1 MEIITVNPRGFCK
14 GVVKAIMIAKETAKQ
29 YPDKK
34 ITILGELV
42 HNRYVV
48 DALKDFRI
56 QTVESKG
63 NTRFDLLDQVDEG
76 VVIFSAHGISA
87 NVIEKA
93 KQKGLITVDASCEDV
108 ISTQN
113 LIQTYLDQAYTIL
126 YIGQE
131 NHPEAEAICDIDR
144 NNIHFIKDLSSI
156 NELSINSDKI
166 FVTNQTT
173 MSILEIK
180 ELLDLIKEKY
190 PHAIISD
197 EICNATRTRQ
207 EAILKLDNID
217 CLIVIG
223 DPKSNNTRMLA
234 RIGTNKGI
242 KNVYQVETVI
252 ALFEKD
258 LKQFNRI
265 AITAGASTPSYL
277 VNQVIAYCNAL
288 RDNQNPIEAINAIK
302 VFI

>member
-29 YPDKK
+29 YPNQK

-48 DALKDFRI
+48 DALNDFRI

-63 NTRFDLLDQVDEG
+63 QTRFDLLDQIDEG

-87 NVIEKA
+87 NVIAKA

-108 ISTQN
+108 ISTQS

-131 NHPEAEAICDIDR
+131 NHPEAEAICDLDR
-144 NNIHFIKDLSSI
+144 KNIHFVKNLDAIRDLNIKS
-156 NELSINSDKI
+156 ERI

-180 ELLDLIKEKY
+180 EMLDLIKEKY
-190 PHAIISD
+190 AYAILSD
-197 EICNATRTRQ
+197 EICSATRTRQ
-207 EAILKLDNID
+207 EAILKLEAID

-234 RIGTNKGI
+234 RIGMNKGI
-242 KNVYQVETVI
+242 QQVYQIETFV
-252 ALFEKD
+252 ALKD
-258 LKQFNRI
+258 INLKQFNRI

-277 VNQVIAYCNAL
+277 VNQVIAYCNAI
-288 RDNQNPIEAINAIK
+288 RDDLDPIEAINAIK
-302 VFI
+302 IFI

>member
-29 YPDKK
+29 YPNQK

-48 DALKDFRI
+48 DALKDYRI
-56 QTVESKG
+56 ESIESKDQ
-63 NTRFDLLDQVDEG
+63 TRFDLLDQVNEG
-76 VVIFSAHGISA
+76 IVIFSAHGISS
-87 NVIEKA
+87 NVVEKA
-93 KQKGLITVDASCEDV
+93 KRKGLITVDASCEDV

-113 LIQTYLDQAYTIL
+113 LIHTYLDQEYTIL

-131 NHPEAEAICDIDR
+131 NHPEAEAICDINR
-144 NNIHFIKDLSSI
+144 ERIHFIKDFDSI
-156 NELSINSDKI
+156 NALDVNSDKI

-180 ELLDLIKEKY
+180 DMLNSIKDKY
-190 PHAIISD
+190 PQAVISD

-207 EAILKLDNID
+207 EAILKLEDID

-223 DPKSNNTRMLA
+223 DPKSNNTKMLA
-234 RIGTNKGI
+234 KIGTNKGI
-242 KNVYQVETVI
+242 ENVYLVETV
-252 ALFEKD
+252 AGLLDKN
-258 LKQFNRI
+258 LAQFNRV

-277 VNQVIAYCNAL
+277 VNQVIAYCNAIK
-288 RDNQNPIEAINAIK
+288 DNLDPIEAINSVKI
-302 VFI
+302 FI

>member
-29 YPDKK
+29 YPNDK

-48 DALKDFRI
+48 DALKDYNV
-56 QTVESKG
+56 QTIESKG
-63 NTRFDLLDQVDEG
+63 QTRFDLLDQVNEG
-76 VVIFSAHGISA
+76 IVIFSAHGISE
-87 NVIEKA
+87 NVVQKA
-93 KQKGLITVDASCEDV
+93 KDKGLITVDASCEDV

-113 LIQTYLDQAYTIL
+113 LIHTYLNQEYTIL

-131 NHPEAEAICDIDR
+131 NHPEAEAICDINR
-144 NNIHFIKDLSSI
+144 ERIHFIKDFDAIDAL
-156 NELSINSDKI
+156 NVHSDKI

-180 ELLDLIKEKY
+180 DMLDQIKLKY
-190 PHAIISD
+190 PQAVLSD

-207 EAILKLDNID
+207 EAILKLENID

-223 DPKSNNTRMLA
+223 DPKSNNTKMLA
-234 RIGTNKGI
+234 RIGSNKGI
-242 KNVYQVETVI
+242 KNVYLVETVNE
-252 ALFEKD
+252 LLDKD
-258 LKQFNRI
+258 FSQFNRV

-277 VNQVIAYCNAL
+277 VNQVIAYCNAI
-288 RDNQNPIEAINAIK
+288 RDNLDPIEAIKSVKI
-302 VFI
+302 FI

>member
-29 YPDKK
+29 YPNQK

-48 DALKDFRI
+48 DALKDYRI
-56 QTVESKG
+56 ESIESKDQ
-63 NTRFDLLDQVDEG
+63 TRFDLLDQVNEG
-76 VVIFSAHGISA
+76 IVIFSAHGISS
-87 NVIEKA
+87 NVVEKA
-93 KQKGLITVDASCEDV
+93 KRKGLITVDASCEDV

-113 LIQTYLDQAYTIL
+113 LIHTYLDQEYTIL

-131 NHPEAEAICDIDR
+131 NHPEAEAICDINR
-144 NNIHFIKDLSSI
+144 ERIHFIKDFDAI
-156 NELSINSDKI
+156 NALDVNSDKI

-180 ELLDLIKEKY
+180 DMLNSIKDKY
-190 PHAIISD
+190 PQAVISD

-207 EAILKLDNID
+207 EAILKLEDID

-223 DPKSNNTRMLA
+223 DPKSNNTKMLA
-234 RIGTNKGI
+234 KIGTNKGI
-242 KNVYQVETVI
+242 ENVYLVETV
-252 ALFEKD
+252 AGLLDKN
-258 LKQFNRI
+258 LAQFNRV

-277 VNQVIAYCNAL
+277 VNQVIAYCNAIK
-288 RDNQNPIEAINAIK
+288 DNLDPIEAINSVKI
-302 VFI
+302 FI

>member
-29 YPDKK
+29 YPDQK

-56 QTVESKG
+56 ETVESKG
-63 NTRFDLLDQVDEG
+63 QTRFDLLDQIDEG

-144 NNIHFIKDLSSI
+144 KNIHFIKDLDAI
-156 NELSINSDKI
+156 RNLNIKNERI

-180 ELLDLIKEKY
+180 EMLDFIKDKY
-190 PHAIISD
+190 SNAIISD
-197 EICNATRTRQ
+197 EICSATRTRQ
-207 EAILKLDNID
+207 EAILKLDEVD

-234 RIGTNKGI
+234 RIGINRGI
-242 KNVYQVETVI
+242 QHVYQVETFV
-252 ALFEKD
+252 ALLDKN

-277 VNQVIAYCNAL
+277 VNQVIAYCNVL
-288 RDNQNPIEAINAIK
+288 RDDIDPIEAINAIK
-302 VFI
+302 TFI

>member
-29 YPDKK
+29 YPNDK

-48 DALKDFRI
+48 DALKDYNV
-56 QTVESKG
+56 QTIESKG
-63 NTRFDLLDQVDEG
+63 QTRFDLLDQVNEG
-76 VVIFSAHGISA
+76 IVIFSAHGISEK
-87 NVIEKA
+87 VVQKA
-93 KQKGLITVDASCEDV
+93 KDKGLITVDASCEDV

-113 LIQTYLDQAYTIL
+113 LIHTYLNQEYTIL

-131 NHPEAEAICDIDR
+131 NHPEAEAICDINR
-144 NNIHFIKDLSSI
+144 ERIHFIKDFDAIDVL
-156 NELSINSDKI
+156 NVHSDKI

-180 ELLDLIKEKY
+180 DMLDQIKLKY
-190 PHAIISD
+190 PQAVLSD

-207 EAILKLDNID
+207 EAILKLENID

-223 DPKSNNTRMLA
+223 DPKSNNTKMLA
-234 RIGTNKGI
+234 RIGSNKGI
-242 KNVYQVETVI
+242 KNVYLVETVNE
-252 ALFEKD
+252 LLDKD
-258 LKQFNRI
+258 FSQFNRV

-277 VNQVIAYCNAL
+277 VNQVIAYCNAI
-288 RDNQNPIEAINAIK
+288 RDNLDPIEAIKSVKI
-302 VFI
+302 FI

>member
-29 YPDKK
+29 YPNDK

-48 DALKDFRI
+48 DALKDYNV
-56 QTVESKG
+56 QTIESKG
-63 NTRFDLLDQVDEG
+63 QTRFDLLDQVNEG
-76 VVIFSAHGISA
+76 IVIFSAHGISEK
-87 NVIEKA
+87 VVQKA
-93 KQKGLITVDASCEDV
+93 KDKGLITVDASCEDV

-113 LIQTYLDQAYTIL
+113 LIHTYLNQEYTIL

-131 NHPEAEAICDIDR
+131 NHPEAEAICDINR
-144 NNIHFIKDLSSI
+144 ERIHFIKDFDAIDVL
-156 NELSINSDKI
+156 NVHSDKI

-180 ELLDLIKEKY
+180 DMLDQIKLKY
-190 PHAIISD
+190 PQAVLSD

-207 EAILKLDNID
+207 EAILKLENID

-223 DPKSNNTRMLA
+223 DPKSNNTKMLA
-234 RIGTNKGI
+234 RIGSNKGI
-242 KNVYQVETVI
+242 KNVCLVETVNE
-252 ALFEKD
+252 LLDKD
-258 LKQFNRI
+258 FSQFNRV

-277 VNQVIAYCNAL
+277 VNQVIAYCNAI
-288 RDNQNPIEAINAIK
+288 RDNLDPIEAIKSVKI
-302 VFI
+302 FI

>member
-29 YPDKK
+29 YPDQK

-113 LIQTYLDQAYTIL
+113 LIQSYLDQAYTIL

-156 NELSINSDKI
+156 NELSIKSNKI

-190 PHAIISD
+190 PESIISD

-207 EAILKLDNID
+207 EAILKLENID

-242 KNVYQVETVI
+242 KNVYQIETVI

-288 RDNQNPIEAINAIK
+288 RDNQNPIEAINAVKI
-302 VFI
+302 FI

>member
-14 GVVKAIMIAKETAKQ
+14 GVVKAIMIAKETARQ
-29 YPDKK
+29 YPDQT

-48 DALKDFRI
+48 NALKEYRI
-56 QTVESKG
+56 NTVESKG
-63 NTRFDLLDQVDEG
+63 QTRIDLLDQVNEG
-76 VVIFSAHGISA
+76 VVIFSAHGISS

-93 KQKGLITVDASCEDV
+93 KQKGLITIDASCEDV

-113 LIQTYLDQAYTIL
+113 LIQSYLNQRYTIL

-131 NHPEAEAICDIDR
+131 NHPEAEAICDIDKK
-144 NNIHFIKDLSSI
+144 NILFIKDLDSI
-156 NELSINSDKI
+156 HELIITSNRI

-180 ELLDLIKEKY
+180 EMLELIKEKF
-190 PHAIISD
+190 PQAIISD

-207 EAILKLDNID
+207 EAILNLVDID

-242 KNVYQVETVI
+242 KSVYQIETVKD
-252 ALFEKD
+252 LFDID
-258 LKQFNRI
+258 LKQYNRI

-288 RDNQNPIEAINAIK
+288 RDNLDPIEAINTIK
-302 VFI
+302 IFI

>member
-56 QTVESKG
+56 RTVESKG

>member
-29 YPDKK
+29 YPDQK

-48 DALKDFRI
+48 NALKDYRVDTI
-56 QTVESKG
+56 ESKG
-63 NTRFDLLDQVDEG
+63 QTRFDLLDQVNEG

-113 LIQTYLDQAYTIL
+113 LIQTYLNQDYTIL

-131 NHPEAEAICDIDR
+131 NHPEAEATCDINR
-144 NNIHFIKDLSSI
+144 ERVIFIKDFNAI
-156 NELSINSDKI
+156 NALNVQAERI

-173 MSILEIK
+173 MSVLEIK
-180 ELLDLIKEKY
+180 DMLDAIKQKY
-190 PHAIISD
+190 PQAIISD

-207 EAILKLDNID
+207 EAILKLEDID

-223 DPKSNNTRMLA
+223 DPQSNNTKMLA
-234 RIGTNKGI
+234 RIGSNKGI
-242 KNVYQVETVI
+242 KYVYQIENVT
-252 ALFEKD
+252 ALYDKNIG
-258 LKQFNRI
+258 QYNRV

-288 RDNQNPIEAINAIK
+288 RDNLDPMEAVNSVKI
-302 VFI
+302 FL

>member
-29 YPDKK
+29 YPNQK

-156 NELSINSDKI
+156 NELSIKSNKI

-180 ELLDLIKEKY
+180 DLLDFIKEKY
-190 PHAIISD
+190 PQAIISD

-207 EAILKLDNID
+207 EAILKLEDID

-234 RIGTNKGI
+234 RIGANKGI

-288 RDNQNPIEAINAIK
+288 RDNQNPMEAINAVK

>member
-29 YPDKK
+29 YPNEK

-48 DALKDFRI
+48 DALKDYRI
-56 QTVESKG
+56 ETIESKG
-63 NTRFDLLDQVDEG
+63 QTRFDLLDQVNEG
-76 VVIFSAHGISA
+76 VVIFSAHGISS

-113 LIQTYLDQAYTIL
+113 LIKTYLDQEYTIL

-131 NHPEAEAICDIDR
+131 NHPEAEAICDIDPK
-144 NNIHFIKDLSSI
+144 NIHFIKDFNAISKLDIQS
-156 NELSINSDKI
+156 NKI

-180 ELLDLIKEKY
+180 DMLDEIRNKY
-190 PHAIISD
+190 PNAILSD
-197 EICNATRTRQ
+197 EICSATRTRQ
-207 EAILKLDNID
+207 EAILKLENID

-223 DPKSNNTRMLA
+223 DPKSNNTKMLA
-234 RIGTNKGI
+234 RIGSNKGI
-242 KNVYQVETVI
+242 ENVFQIETVV
-252 ALFEKD
+252 ALFDKNIG
-258 LKQFNRI
+258 QYNRV

-277 VNQVIAYCNAL
+277 VNQVIAYCNAI
-288 RDNQNPIEAINAIK
+288 RDKIDPIEAVNSVKIF
-302 VFI
+302 V

>member
-14 GVVKAIMIAKETAKQ
+14 GVVKAIKIAKETAIQ
-29 YPDKK
+29 YPNQK

-48 DALKDFRI
+48 EALKDYRI
-56 QTVESKG
+56 QSVESKG
-63 NTRFDLLDQVDEG
+63 QTRYDLLDQVDEG

-113 LIQTYLDQAYTIL
+113 LIQTYLDQGYTIL

-144 NNIHFIKDLSSI
+144 KNIFFIKDLDI
-156 NELSINSDKI
+156 LNKLNLNNDKI

-180 ELLDLIKEKY
+180 ELLDSIKEKY
-190 PHAIISD
+190 PNAIMSD
-197 EICNATRTRQ
+197 EICSATRTRQ
-207 EAILKLDNID
+207 EAILKLEDID

-234 RIGTNKGI
+234 RIGVNKGI
-242 KNVYQVETVI
+242 KQVLQVETVI
-252 ALFEKD
+252 ALFDKN
-258 LKQFNRI
+258 LLQYKRV

-288 RDNQNPIEAINAIK
+288 RDNLDPLEAINSIK
-302 VFI
+302 IFI

>member
-156 NELSINSDKI
+156 NELSFNSDKI

-180 ELLDLIKEKY
+180 ELLDFIKEKY
-190 PHAIISD
+190 PQAIISD

-207 EAILKLDNID
+207 EAILKLENID

>member
-144 NNIHFIKDLSSI
+144 INIHFIKDLSSI
-156 NELSINSDKI
+156 NELSFNSDKI

-180 ELLDLIKEKY
+180 ELLDFIKEKY
-190 PHAIISD
+190 PQAIISD

-207 EAILKLDNID
+207 EAILKLENID

-242 KNVYQVETVI
+242 KNVYQIETVI

>member
-14 GVVKAIMIAKETAKQ
+14 GVVKAIKIAKETAIQ
-29 YPDKK
+29 YPNQK

-48 DALKDFRI
+48 EALKDYRI
-56 QTVESKG
+56 QSVESKG
-63 NTRFDLLDQVDEG
+63 QTRYDLLDQVDEG

-113 LIQTYLDQAYTIL
+113 LIQTYLDQGYTIL

-144 NNIHFIKDLSSI
+144 KNILFIKDLEI
-156 NELSINSDKI
+156 LNKLNLHNDKI

-180 ELLDLIKEKY
+180 ELLDSIKEKY
-190 PHAIISD
+190 PNAIMSD
-197 EICNATRTRQ
+197 EICSATRTRQ
-207 EAILKLDNID
+207 EAILKLEDID

-234 RIGTNKGI
+234 RIGVNKGI
-242 KNVYQVETVI
+242 KQVLQVETVI
-252 ALFEKD
+252 ALFDKN
-258 LKQFNRI
+258 LLQYKRV

-288 RDNQNPIEAINAIK
+288 RDNLDPIEAINSIK
-302 VFI
+302 IFI

>member
-29 YPDKK
+29 YPNQK

-48 DALKDFRI
+48 DALKDFSI

-63 NTRFDLLDQVDEG
+63 QTRFDLLDQIDEG
-76 VVIFSAHGISA
+76 IVIFSAHGISA

-93 KQKGLITVDASCEDV
+93 NQKGLITVDASCEDV

-131 NHPEAEAICDIDR
+131 NHPEAEAICEIDR
-144 NNIHFIKDLSSI
+144 NNIYFIKNLDSI
-156 NELSINSDKI
+156 NSLTINSDKI

-180 ELLDLIKEKY
+180 EMLDKIKEKY
-190 PHAIISD
+190 PQTIISD
-197 EICNATRTRQ
+197 EICSATRHRT
-207 EAILKLDNID
+207 ETNLKF
-217 CLIVIG
+217 V
-223 DPKSNNTRMLA
+223 
-234 RIGTNKGI
+234 
-242 KNVYQVETVI
+242 
-252 ALFEKD
+252 
-258 LKQFNRI
+258 
-265 AITAGASTPSYL
+265 
-277 VNQVIAYCNAL
+277 
-288 RDNQNPIEAINAIK
+288 
-302 VFI
+302 

>member
-29 YPDKK
+29 YPDQT

-48 DALKDFRI
+48 NALKEYRI
-56 QTVESKG
+56 NTVESKG
-63 NTRFDLLDQVDEG
+63 QTRIDLLDQVNEG
-76 VVIFSAHGISA
+76 VVIFSAHGISS

-93 KQKGLITVDASCEDV
+93 KQKGLITIDASCEDV

-113 LIQTYLDQAYTIL
+113 LIQSYLNQRYTIL

-131 NHPEAEAICDIDR
+131 NHPEAEAICDIDQK
-144 NNIHFIKDLSSI
+144 NILFIKDLKSI
-156 NELSINSDKI
+156 YELNIDSNQI

-180 ELLDLIKEKY
+180 DMLELIKLKF
-190 PHAIISD
+190 PHAVISD

-207 EAILKLDNID
+207 EAILNLVDID

-242 KNVYQVETVI
+242 ENVYQIETVKD
-252 ALFEKD
+252 LFNID
-258 LKQFNRI
+258 LKQYNRI

-288 RDNQNPIEAINAIK
+288 KDNLDPIEAINTVKI
-302 VFI
+302 FI

>member
-29 YPDKK
+29 YPNQK

-156 NELSINSDKI
+156 NELSLKSNKI

-180 ELLDLIKEKY
+180 DLLDFIKEKY
-190 PHAIISD
+190 PQAIISD

-207 EAILKLDNID
+207 EAILKLEDID

-234 RIGTNKGI
+234 RIGANKGI

-288 RDNQNPIEAINAIK
+288 RDNQNPMEAINAVK

>member
-29 YPDKK
+29 YPDQT

-48 DALKDFRI
+48 NALKEYRI
-56 QTVESKG
+56 NTVESKG
-63 NTRFDLLDQVDEG
+63 QTRIDLLDQVNEG
-76 VVIFSAHGISA
+76 VVIFSAHGISSK
-87 NVIEKA
+87 VIEKA
-93 KQKGLITVDASCEDV
+93 KQKGLITIDASCEDV

-113 LIQTYLDQAYTIL
+113 LIQSYLNQRYTIL

-131 NHPEAEAICDIDR
+131 NHPEAEAICDIDKK
-144 NNIHFIKDLSSI
+144 NILFIKDLKSIHELNLESSR
-156 NELSINSDKI
+156 I

-180 ELLDLIKEKY
+180 DMLELIKEKF
-190 PHAIISD
+190 PQAVISD

-207 EAILKLDNID
+207 EAILNLVDID

-242 KNVYQVETVI
+242 KNVYQIETVKD
-252 ALFEKD
+252 LFEID
-258 LKQFNRI
+258 LKQYNRI

-277 VNQVIAYCNAL
+277 VNQVIAYCNAI
-288 RDNQNPIEAINAIK
+288 RDNTDPIQAIDSIK
-302 VFI
+302 IFI

>member
-29 YPDKK
+29 YPDQK

-48 DALKDFRI
+48 DALKEYRI

-63 NTRFDLLDQVDEG
+63 HTRFDLLDQVDEG
-76 VVIFSAHGISA
+76 VVIFSAHGISS

-144 NNIHFIKDLSSI
+144 KNIHFINNLNSV
-156 NELSINSDKI
+156 NQLMINSDKI

-180 ELLDLIKEKY
+180 EMLDLIKEKF
-190 PHAIISD
+190 PQSIISD

-207 EAILKLDNID
+207 EAILKLEEID
-217 CLIVIG
+217 CLLVIG

-242 KNVYQVETVI
+242 HQVYQIETVVS
-252 ALFEKD
+252 LFKVD

-288 RDNQNPIEAINAIK
+288 RDNLDPIEAINAVKI
-302 VFI
+302 FI

>member
-29 YPDKK
+29 YPNQK

-48 DALKDFRI
+48 DALKDYHI
-56 QTVESKG
+56 ETVESKG
-63 NTRFDLLDQVDEG
+63 QTRFDLLDQINEG
-76 VVIFSAHGISA
+76 VVIFSAHGISS

-113 LIQTYLDQAYTIL
+113 LIKTYLNQEYTIL

-144 NNIHFIKDLSSI
+144 KNIHFVKDFESI
-156 NELSINSDKI
+156 SKINVQNDKI

-180 ELLDLIKEKY
+180 DMLDEIKNRF
-190 PHAIISD
+190 PGAILSD
-197 EICNATRTRQ
+197 EICSATRTRQ
-207 EAILKLDNID
+207 EAILKLENID

-223 DPKSNNTRMLA
+223 DPKSNNTKMLA
-234 RIGTNKGI
+234 RIGSNKGI
-242 KNVYQVETVI
+242 ENVFQIETVLALLDKNVGQY
-252 ALFEKD
+252 
-258 LKQFNRI
+258 NRV

-277 VNQVIAYCNAL
+277 VNQVIAYCNAI
-288 RDNQNPIEAINAIK
+288 RDNLDPMEAINSVKIF
-302 VFI
+302 V

>member
-29 YPDKK
+29 YPDQT

-48 DALKDFRI
+48 NALKEYRI
-56 QTVESKG
+56 NTVESKG
-63 NTRFDLLDQVDEG
+63 QTRIDLLDQVNEG
-76 VVIFSAHGISA
+76 VVIFSAHGISS

-113 LIQTYLDQAYTIL
+113 LIQSYLNQRYTIL

-131 NHPEAEAICDIDR
+131 NHPEAEAICDIDKK
-144 NNIHFIKDLSSI
+144 NILFIKDIKSI
-156 NELSINSDKI
+156 HALTLENNRI

-180 ELLDLIKEKY
+180 EMLELIKEKY
-190 PHAIISD
+190 PHAVMSD
-197 EICNATRTRQ
+197 EICSATRTRQ
-207 EAILKLDNID
+207 EAILNLVDID

-242 KNVYQVETVI
+242 RSVYQIETVND
-252 ALFEKD
+252 LFEID
-258 LKQFNRI
+258 LQQFNRI

-277 VNQVIAYCNAL
+277 VNQVIAYCNAI
-288 RDNQNPIEAINAIK
+288 RDNLDPIEAIKAVK

>member
-29 YPDKK
+29 YPNQK

-48 DALKDFRI
+48 DALKDYRI
-56 QTVESKG
+56 ESIESKDQ
-63 NTRFDLLDQVDEG
+63 TRFDLLDQVNEG
-76 VVIFSAHGISA
+76 IVIFSAHGISS
-87 NVIEKA
+87 NVVEKA
-93 KQKGLITVDASCEDV
+93 KRKGLITVDASCEDV

-113 LIQTYLDQAYTIL
+113 LIHTYLDQEYTIL

-131 NHPEAEAICDIDR
+131 NHPEAEAICDINR
-144 NNIHFIKDLSSI
+144 ERIHFIKNFDAI
-156 NELSINSDKI
+156 NALDVNSDKI

-180 ELLDLIKEKY
+180 DMLNSIKDKY
-190 PHAIISD
+190 PQAVISD

-207 EAILKLDNID
+207 EAILKLEDID

-223 DPKSNNTRMLA
+223 DPKSNNTKMLA
-234 RIGTNKGI
+234 KIGTNKGFE
-242 KNVYQVETVI
+242 NVYLVETV
-252 ALFEKD
+252 AGLLDKN
-258 LKQFNRI
+258 LAQFNRV

-277 VNQVIAYCNAL
+277 VNQVIAYCNAIK
-288 RDNQNPIEAINAIK
+288 DNLDPIEAINSVKI
-302 VFI
+302 FI